1 MERKNMKSDEEIKCD
16 VDNELD
22 WNLEID
28 STDIATK
35 ATSGT
40 VTLSGFA
47 RSFYEKHQAETTVK
61 RVAGVAAIAN
71 DLAVRP
77 TGTDALSDPEIA
89 REAVAALKMEFP
101 VSWQNIKAVVH
112 EGRVVLEGTVERQY
126 LRERAESAV
135 RRLRGVLD
143 VRNCIQVKPI
153 LVAGDVKA
161 DIEAA
166 FKRNAAVD
174 ADHVA
179 VEVRGSEVTLRGE
192 VRSWAERDQASQTA
206 WSAPGV
212 INVLDELT
220 VRT

>member
-1 MERKNMKSDEEIKCD
+1 MKSDDEIKCD
-16 VDNELD
+16 VDNELQ
-22 WNLEID
+22 WNPQID

-40 VTLSGFA
+40 VTLCGFA
-47 RSFYEKHQAETTVK
+47 RNFYEKQQAEITVK
-61 RVAGVAAIAN
+61 RVAGVAAVAN

-77 TGTDALSDPEIA
+77 TGANKLSDPEIA
-89 REAVAALKMEFP
+89 REAVDALKLAFP
-101 VSWQNIKAVVH
+101 ESWQNIKALVH
-112 EGRVVLEGTVERQY
+112 EGRVVLEGTVEWQFQ
-126 LRERAESAV
+126 RERAVTAI

-143 VRNCIQVKPI
+143 VRNSIQVKPV

-174 ADHVA
+174 AEHVA
-179 VEVRGSEVTLRGE
+179 VEVRGPEVTLRGE
-192 VRSWAERDQASQTA
+192 VRSWAERDQACQTA

-212 INVLDELT
+212 MNVVDELT